1 MVGESLP
8 LARTS
13 LVATPSGGD
22 TSQRPVK
29 SEAELEFYNEKR
41 RLNRIRLRRTD
52 GNYSKLY
59 AERSHGFP

>member
-29 SEAELEFYNEKR
+29 SEAELEFYN
-41 RLNRIRLRRTD
+41 
-52 GNYSKLY
+52 
-59 AERSHGFP
+59 